1 AVGYVPK
8 QRKMKLVDVEVQ
20 NVELFGV
27 LPHPVEHQHVIGNR
41 VTNIVIETQRHGY
54 ARHQMGA
61 GNGVPAREKRHLV
74 AKSDQFVGEIGDD
87 SLAAA
92 VKSRRHA
99 LHERRDLRDFHIFLS
114 TGPVPTATYFAAKS
128 STPHSRAKRKIGG
141 ETHPVRKFIILYGN
155 SSFRV
160 GDRRQKRDFRASRI
174 ESRVLN
180 DDWHVRLE
188 YRGIVGIARNR
199 LRVVEIIKA

>member
-1 AVGYVPK
+1 MSGAICAIFIFSSPQDPFRPQRTLLPKVPH
-8 QRKMKLVDVEVQ
+8 L
-20 NVELFGV
+20 
-27 LPHPVEHQHVIGNR
+27 
-41 VTNIVIETQRHGY
+41 T
-54 ARHQMGA
+54 
-61 GNGVPAREKRHLV
+61 PA
-74 AKSDQFVGEIGDD
+74 
-87 SLAAA
+87 
-92 VKSRRHA
+92 
-99 LHERRDLRDFHIFLS
+99 
-114 TGPVPTATYFAAKS
+114 
-128 STPHSRAKRKIGG
+128 AKRKIGG

-188 YRGIVGIARNR
+188 YRGIVGIARLEYRGIVGIARNR